1 MKALLSL
8 ISKFTLRISSFTML
22 VCICLRTSRIS
33 FYQCWTWPR
42 PTKENQQFGSNR
54 AARSASSGVPQ
65 HRTAGPFPW
74 HWQAGSAANAAFRT
88 RQETEAWSPTVIK
101 NLLVLLAGVWISS
114 LGPIPLWVITLC
126 LPIYF
131 LCNSKWIQY
140 FPISALN
147 GSAL

>member
-1 MKALLSL
+1 MK
-8 ISKFTLRISSFTML
+8 K
-22 VCICLRTSRIS
+22 
-33 FYQCWTWPR
+33 
-42 PTKENQQFGSNR
+42 QQFGPILPAWG
-54 AARSASSGVPQ
+54 AAAPCSQSRPMTLEG
-65 HRTAGPFPW
+65 RF
-74 HWQAGSAANAAFRT
+74 AANVAFPT
-88 RQETEAWSPTVIK
+88 RQGAEAWSSRVIK
-101 NLLVLLAGVWISS
+101 NLLVLFAGVWISS